1 LATRAY
7 PEAPIQFA
15 AIGWEAFAL
24 LAEEAAAPDKI
35 PAQRHGAYVTPL
47 DGVPR
52 YYESTS

>member
-35 PAQRHGAYVTPL
+35 PAQRHDAYVTPL